1 MLDKS
6 VRCDGCGAEAWVSVK
21 KKYEYRDPDAWQV
34 DSGSGELVP
43 VPATAQLDFCAHHYN
58 ANSIILHAEGWAISA
73 DERELINTKPSVSA
87 NAD

>member
-21 KKYEYRDPDAWQV
+21 KTVEDVKK
-34 DSGSGELVP
+34 
-43 VPATAQLDFCAHHYN
+43 QLDFCAHHYN